1 MTDKYQRIRDSIDK
15 MKTSYGN
22 AFPVTFYPGD
32 IEELLDDLEDMAEY
46 NEQLKEIGTKQ
57 ELEINQLKEGLS
69 KASRTRSK
77 PTSEEVK
84 GVGTT
89 ETDKGSEEVK

>member
-1 MTDKYQRIRDSIDK
+1 MTDKYQRIRDTIET

-69 KASRTRSK
+69 KASKRASK
-77 PTSEEVK
+77 PISEGVK
-84 GVGTT
+84 GVGTP
-89 ETDKGSEEVK
+89 EADKGSDG